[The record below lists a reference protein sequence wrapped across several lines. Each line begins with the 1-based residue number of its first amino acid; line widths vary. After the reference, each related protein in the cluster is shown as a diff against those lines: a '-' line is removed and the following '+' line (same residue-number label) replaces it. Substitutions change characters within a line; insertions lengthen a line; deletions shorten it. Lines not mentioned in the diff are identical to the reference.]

1 LMHSI
6 ECAFIAGAMAAELG
20 LNEKQARRA
29 GLLHDIGKALTHEV
43 EGSHAIIGADIARKY
58 GESAKIVNAIA
69 AHHEEVKAETI
80 LAPLVDA
87 ADALSGA
94 RPGARREV
102 LESYVR
108 RLEDLERISNSFKG
122 VEKSFA
128 VQAGREIRII
138 VEPRSVNDEQATM
151 LARDVARKIE
161 SEMTYPGQIKV
172 TVIRE
177 TRASEMA
184 R

>member
-1 LMHSI
+1 M
-6 ECAFIAGAMAAELG
+6 
-20 LNEKQARRA
+20 
-29 GLLHDIGKALTHEV
+29 
-43 EGSHAIIGADIARKY
+43 
-58 GESAKIVNAIA
+58 NAIA

-102 LESYVR
+102 LESYAK

-122 VEKSFA
+122 VEQSFA

-138 VEPRSVNDEQATM
+138 VDPGHRARRPGRRCWRATW
-151 LARDVARKIE
+151 RGGSSR
-161 SEMTYPGQIKV
+161 
-172 TVIRE
+172 R
-177 TRASEMA
+177 
-184 R
+184 